1 MRITPTPNSDW
12 LSMCSMSLTEVVST
26 RSLISTIRSSTS
38 SAGIPVYCQTTL
50 TTGML
55 ISGKMSVDMRL
66 MATRLTAMMS
76 KAITTKVYVR
86 RSANRTIHIM
96 A

>member
-1 MRITPTPNSDW
+1 MRMTPTPNSDW

-26 RSLISTIRSSTS
+26 RSLMRMMRCSIS
-38 SAGIPVYCQTTL
+38 SAGMPVYCQTTL

-66 MATRLTAMMS
+66 MATRLTATIS
-76 KAITTKVYVR
+76 SAITTKV
-86 RSANRTIHIM
+86 
-96 A
+96 